1 MTKSEIIE
9 EAPGEIPALSRLI
22 DIVLPSDTNHHG
34 TLFGGASFALMDRI
48 AFIAAT
54 RHGRVPFV
62 TASCDRVDFRT
73 PAHVGDLVELT
84 ARPTRVGRK
93 SMVIEVD
100 MVAENLV
107 GGERHLCTRGCF
119 TMVAVPEDKTAGWQ
133 LPPIQMPDDSVDDDT
148 LRMTDIVFADQAN
161 SFGKMFGGEALAQMT
176 KAAFVAAS
184 RYSRQMTVLASSEK
198 IDFKSPIPVG
208 AIIDVFARIVSVGRT
223 SMRIETELWSEILN
237 TGEPRLTAVG
247 IFIMV
252 AVDKNHRPLQLP
264 A

>member
-9 EAPGEIPALSRLI
+9 ETPGEIPALSRLI
-22 DIVLPSDTNHHG
+22 DIVFPGDTNHHG
-34 TLFGGASFALMDRI
+34 TLFGGAGFALMDRI

-62 TASCDRVDFRT
+62 TASCDRVDFRA

-119 TMVAVPEDKTAGWQ
+119 TMVAVPEDKATGWQ
-133 LPPIQMPDDSVDDDT
+133 LPPVQTPDAADEGV

-184 RYSRQMTVLASSEK
+184 RHSRQMTVLASSEK
-198 IDFKSPIPVG
+198 IDFRSPIPVG
-208 AIIDVFARIVSVGRT
+208 AIIDVFARIVTVGRT

-237 TGEPRLTAVG
+237 TGERRLTAVG

>member
-1 MTKSEIIE
+1 MNPETID
-9 EAPGEIPALSRLI
+9 EIPALSRLI
-22 DIVLPSDTNHHG
+22 DIVFPGETNHHG
-34 TLFGGASFALMDRI
+34 TLFGGAGFALMDRI

-62 TASCDRVDFRT
+62 TASCDRVDFRA
-73 PAHVGDLVELT
+73 PALVGDLVELT

-107 GGERHLCTRGCF
+107 GGGRHLCTRGCF

-133 LPPIQMPDDSVDDDT
+133 LPPIQTPAAADDDT
-148 LRMTDIVFADQAN
+148 LRMTDVVFADQAN

-184 RYSRQMTVLASSEK
+184 RHSRQVTVLASSEK
-198 IDFKSPIPVG
+198 IDFRSPIPVG
-208 AIIDVFARIVSVGRT
+208 AIIDVFARIVAVGRT

-237 TGEPRLTAVG
+237 TGERRLTAVG

-252 AVDKNHRPLQLP
+252 AVDKNHRPLQLQ